1 MTILELEKIEKGLS
15 ALEAELEASK
25 DIVNNEIYID
35 FINNLRKQIDDK
47 MSEIYLYKQ
56 QTEIDFKL

>member
-25 DIVNNEIYID
+25 TIVNNEVYTD
-35 FINNLRKQIDDK
+35 FINSLRKQIDDLNK
-47 MSEIYLYKQ
+47 SLLMMVITS
-56 QTEIDFKL
+56 